1 MSSIADIRKDY
12 SLKTLNEGEVADS
25 PFLQFADWWQ
35 QAIESEIDEVNAMTL
50 ATASLEAV
58 PSARIVLL
66 KGYDEKG
73 FVFYTN
79 YESAKGRELAENPKA
94 SLLFFWKELE
104 RQIRITGIVE
114 KVSAAES
121 DEYFLSRPTGSQIG
135 AWASPQSHVI
145 ENRSWLEKQV
155 KMLEEKFS
163 TEAVTRP
170 SHWGGYRVKPVII
183 EFWQGRSSRLHDRLQ
198 YSLQENGTWK
208 IERLAP

>member
-1 MSSIADIRKDY
+1 MLSIADIRKDY
-12 SLKTLNEGEVADS
+12 SLKTLNEDEVADS

-35 QAIESEIDEVNAMTL
+35 QAIESEIEEVNAMTL

-58 PSARIVLL
+58 PAVRIVLL

-73 FVFYTN
+73 FVFYSN

-121 DEYFLSRPTGSQIG
+121 DAYFLSRPTGSQIG

-155 KMLEEKFS
+155 KLLEEKFS
-163 TEAVTRP
+163 REAVTRP
-170 SHWGGYRVKPVII
+170 PHWGGYRVKPVII

-198 YSLQENGTWK
+198 YSLQENGSWK

>member
-1 MSSIADIRKDY
+1 MSPIADIRKDY
-12 SLKTLNEGEVADS
+12 SLKTLNEDEVADS

-66 KGYDEKG
+66 KGYDENG

-155 KMLEEKFS
+155 KMLEEQFS
-163 TEAVTRP
+163 REAVTRP